1 MSPHGRGGGLDGRGF
16 PRVNGDEPT
25 LAAECESQGLFSP
38 RERG

>member
-1 MSPHGRGGGLDGRGF
+1 MSPSAALAASWQTRF

>member
-1 MSPHGRGGGLDGRGF
+1 MSPPGREIITLPSCF

-25 LAAECESQGLFSP
+25 PTMTDTTEYAFSP